1 MELKPKAFSENV
13 WHPCPSVKVPG
24 DVDLAKV
31 QEVLQLLISM
41 IFLCPSIFS
50 PDSLI
55 FPSFRFFVLL
65 F

>member
-31 QEVLQLLISM
+31 QEVFRPAFLIAKSRPND
-41 IFLCPSIFS
+41 I
-50 PDSLI
+50 
-55 FPSFRFFVLL
+55 
-65 F
+65 